1 MTADDM
7 QMAALWVAR
16 MDSGSWSRD
25 DEDALRRWLD
35 GDPRRHGAL
44 LRTHATW
51 LAADGMIDRREEAS
65 EEVEAEP
72 PSGWRRRSVV
82 AGLAAAGVAALVGS
96 LSRLRVG
103 TATNYATEVGEI
115 RRVPLSDGSVMTMN
129 SGSELAVHMQG
140 KARSIALA
148 QGEAWFDV
156 AKDAHRP
163 FVVAA
168 RKVKA
173 QAVGTAFSVRMR
185 DDAVEILVNEGVV
198 EAWSDDA
205 AFRRVR
211 LEAGQRALVGND
223 AAIKLEPEQA
233 SSVDRAL
240 AWRSGMI
247 DLDGKT
253 LQQAADEFNRYNAR
267 KIIVADP
274 TIGAA
279 QIDGVFRINDPEGF
293 ALAVRNILGASVQ
306 TDTPEVI
313 RIQS

>member
-1 MTADDM
+1 MSADDSL
-7 QMAALWVAR
+7 MAARWVAR
-16 MDSGSWSRD
+16 MDSGVWTED
-25 DEDALRRWLD
+25 DETALRRWLAA
-35 GDPRRHGAL
+35 DPRRHGTL
-44 LRTHATW
+44 LRSHATW
-51 LAADGMIDRREEAS
+51 LAADRALDIDRPADEA
-65 EEVEAEP
+65 VAP
-72 PSGWRRRSVV
+72 PLIGWGRRSVV

-96 LSRLRVG
+96 LSRLRTNG
-103 TATNYATEVGEI
+103 ATKYATEVGEI

-129 SGSELAVHMQG
+129 SGSELAVRMHG
-140 KARSIALA
+140 KARSVALA

-156 AKDAHRP
+156 AKDAERP

-173 QAVGTAFSVRMR
+173 QAIGTAFSVRMR

-205 AFRRVR
+205 AFRRIR
-211 LEAGQRALVGND
+211 LEAGQRALVGDD

-253 LQQAADEFNRYNAR
+253 LQQAADEFNRYNDR
-267 KIIVADP
+267 KIVIADP

-293 ALAVRNILGASVQ
+293 AISVRNILGASVN
-306 TDTPEVI
+306 TETAEVI

>member
-1 MTADDM
+1 MTADDT
-7 QMAALWVAR
+7 QMAARWVAR
-16 MDSGSWSRD
+16 MDSGAWSED
-25 DEDALRRWLD
+25 DETALRRWLAA
-35 GDPRRHGAL
+35 DPRRHGTL

-51 LAADGMIDRREEAS
+51 LAADHALNMDRAVEEAGAS
-65 EEVEAEP
+65 PRA
-72 PSGWRRRSVV
+72 GWRRRSVV
-82 AGLAAAGVAALVGS
+82 AGLAAAGVAAVVGS
-96 LSRLRVG
+96 LSRLRSG
-103 TATNYATEVGEI
+103 GATSYATEVGEI

-129 SGSELAVHMQG
+129 SGSELAVHMKG

-156 AKDAHRP
+156 AKDADRP

-173 QAVGTAFSVRMR
+173 KAVGTAFSVRMR

-205 AFRRVR
+205 AFRRIR
-211 LEAGQRALVGND
+211 LEAGQRALVGDD

-267 KIIVADP
+267 KIVIADP
-274 TIGAA
+274 AIGAA

-293 ALAVRNILGASVQ
+293 AISVRNILGASVN
-306 TDTPEVI
+306 TETAEVI

>member
-1 MTADDM
+1 MNADDRL
-7 QMAALWVAR
+7 MAARWVAR
-16 MDSGSWSRD
+16 MDAGVWTED
-25 DEDALRRWLD
+25 DEAALRRWLAA
-35 GDPRRHGAL
+35 DPRRHGTL

-51 LAADGMIDRREEAS
+51 LAADRALEKDRP
-65 EEVEAEP
+65 AEDAVAP
-72 PSGWRRRSVV
+72 PSPGWRRRGAV

-96 LSRLRVG
+96 LSRLRPSG
-103 TATNYATEVGEI
+103 ATNYATEVGEI
-115 RRVPLSDGSVMTMN
+115 RRVPLADGSVMTMN
-129 SGSELAVHMQG
+129 SGSELAVRMHG
-140 KARSIALA
+140 KARSVALA

-156 AKDAHRP
+156 AKDAERP

-173 QAVGTAFSVRMR
+173 QAIGTAFSVRMR

-205 AFRRVR
+205 AFRRIR
-211 LEAGQRALVGND
+211 LEAGQRALVGDD

-253 LQQAADEFNRYNAR
+253 LQQAADEFNRYNDR

-274 TIGAA
+274 VIGAA

-293 ALAVRNILGASVQ
+293 AIAVRNILGASVN
-306 TDTPEVI
+306 TETAEVI